1 MKAQLVFF
9 GALVGTT
16 QQVAN
21 AGEFST
27 SECLI
32 CFLLEWIMDH
42 VDQECSRPHSLMVS
56 MLTVRSS
63 VDHPAA
69 NREGF
74 GGTRCLLL
82 SKMGQTSI
90 KQPYA
95 TPCCSVYCA
104 WPVPACKHR
113 YAWL

>member
-32 CFLLEWIMDH
+32 WFLLEWIMDH

-82 SKMGQTSI
+82 SKMGQTSR
-90 KQPYA
+90 KRPYA
-95 TPCCSVYCA
+95 ACSVYCA